1 MVKQLVATGQASLL
15 FMSRDLVGWI
25 SMPLR
30 GTRAPPTRR
39 ARAHGFVIIFRGTL
53 LTFKDE
59 ASHGSRR
66 MKTRGRPENAT
77 QGEFRFDVAST
88 LYTPGHDLALS
99 PQLSELSQRPYN
111 TPTRPRTIAG
121 RFVGRKY
128 AAYHDP

>member
-1 MVKQLVATGQASLL
+1 
-15 FMSRDLVGWI
+15 
-25 SMPLR
+25 
-30 GTRAPPTRR
+30 
-39 ARAHGFVIIFRGTL
+39 
-53 LTFKDE
+53 
-59 ASHGSRR
+59 

-121 RFVGRKY
+121 RFVGQKECCVSRSMNKRY
-128 AAYHDP
+128 GHRRARLQRISYTRTPPAKLVRPSVWLQLSES